1 MTNSANTEVFVHTF
15 TAEVNR
21 IQDLTHDV
29 RAIELRLL
37 EPDSMAFKAG
47 QFVSF
52 EVPKEGQPRPVTRP
66 YSIASSPGQQ
76 DRLLLILN
84 LVKDGPG
91 SNYLFSLREESR
103 TEFKGPA
110 GAFYLRD
117 DATKDLLFVA
127 TGTGIAPI
135 RSMILA
141 RLEHA
146 SPRSVTLF
154 WGLRSQRDLY
164 LQEELQALVKA
175 HPTFSYVTT
184 LSRPDPGWEGAVGRV
199 TAVVERRVS
208 SVANLA
214 VYLCGG
220 SGMIKDVTARLN
232 AKGLCPI
239 YREKYYDD

>member
-1 MTNSANTEVFVHTF
+1 MNTFI
-15 TAEVNR
+15 AEVSR

-37 EPDSMAFKAG
+37 EPKSIAFKAG

-66 YSIASSPGQQ
+66 YSIASPTGEGG
-76 DRLLLILN
+76 RILLVLN
-84 LVKDGPG
+84 LVQNGPG
-91 SNYLFSLREESR
+91 SSYLFSLREGSQ
-103 TEFKGPA
+103 TSFKGPA

-117 DATKDLLFVA
+117 TGTRDLLFVA
-127 TGTGIAPI
+127 TGTGVAPL

-141 RLEHA
+141 QLARA
-146 SPRSVTLF
+146 QSRSVTLF

-164 LQEELQALVKA
+164 WQDEWAALAGV
-175 HPTFSYVTT
+175 HPNFSFVTT
-184 LSRPDPGWEGAVGRV
+184 LSRPEPGWQGASGRV
-199 TAVVERRVS
+199 TALVDERIS

-220 SGMIKDVTARLN
+220 SEMIKDVTARIN
-232 AKGLCPI
+232 AKGLCPV
-239 YREKYYDD
+239 YREKYYDE

>member
-1 MTNSANTEVFVHTF
+1 MNTFIVEVS
-15 TAEVNR
+15 R

-37 EPDSMAFKAG
+37 NPPAITFKAG

-66 YSIASSPGQQ
+66 YSIASPPTEPAHV
-76 DRLLLILN
+76 LLVLN
-84 LVKDGPG
+84 LVQGGPG
-91 SNYLFSLREESR
+91 STFLFRLREGDR
-103 TEFKGPA
+103 TSFKGPA
-110 GAFYLRD
+110 GIFYLRD
-117 DATKDLLFVA
+117 DGARELLFVA

-141 RLEHA
+141 QLQRQ
-146 SPRSVTLF
+146 PDRPVTLC

-164 LQEELQALVKA
+164 WQDELEALAAA
-175 HPTFSYVTT
+175 HPRFTVVVT
-184 LSRPDPGWEGAVGRV
+184 LSRPEPGWQGASGRV
-199 TAVVERRVS
+199 TALVEERITSVS
-208 SVANLA
+208 NLA

-220 SGMIKDVTARLN
+220 SGMIKDVTATLH

-239 YREKYYDD
+239 YREKYYDE